1 MLYYSLSSSKSLSVD
16 CASIQLSSSAVTR
29 PLAVTLPTKICWIS
43 GCLPA
48 ATLAP
53 VLSIYAS
60 KLWIDLNFHLEH
72 RNATSET
79 IVAGVLACRHVRGLY
94 TKYEQHSSS
103 AQAFHMGPSISTGDD
118 LPSVPNA
125 AVDHITCDA
134 EVWFEHS

>member
-1 MLYYSLSSSKSLSVD
+1 
-16 CASIQLSSSAVTR
+16 
-29 PLAVTLPTKICWIS
+29 
-43 GCLPA
+43 
-48 ATLAP
+48 

-118 LPSVPNA
+118 LPAVPNA

-134 EVWFEHS
+134 EVWFEPSRDLSFFSQIRLRS